1 MGTNNLPQKIE
12 WQAQEYEFHKKSPE
26 WFWALGIITLAVILA
41 AVVINNLLF
50 AVLAI
55 LGGFSIAL
63 YGARK
68 PKTVAFKIDPRG
80 ITVEDKLYDY
90 QILKKF
96 WINYDPP
103 QRKEMFVE
111 SKKTFSPLIT
121 IELGDIDPGMAR
133 EYLLR
138 YIKEEKIEEPII
150 TTLARI
156 LRI

>member
-1 MGTNNLPQKIE
+1 MDNLPQKLE

-26 WFWALGIITLAVILA
+26 WFWALGVIALSLVLAAVILD
-41 AVVINNLLF
+41 NFLL
-50 AVLAI
+50 AVLVA
-55 LGGFSIAL
+55 LGGFSLAL

-68 PKTVAFKIDPRG
+68 PRIVAFKIDPRG
-80 ITVEDKLYDY
+80 ITAGDKLYDY
-90 QILKKF
+90 ESIKKF

-103 QRKEMFVE
+103 RRKEMFIE

-121 IELGDIDPGMAR
+121 IELGDADPETVR
-133 EYLLR
+133 NYLLR
-138 YIKEEKIEEPII
+138 YIKEEKIEEPFI